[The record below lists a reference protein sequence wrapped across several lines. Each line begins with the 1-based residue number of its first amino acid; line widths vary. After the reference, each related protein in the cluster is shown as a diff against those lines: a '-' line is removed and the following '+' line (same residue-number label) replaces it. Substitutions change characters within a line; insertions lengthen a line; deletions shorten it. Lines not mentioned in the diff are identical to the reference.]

1 MLPRTIEW
9 DDTRNVIKM
18 IDQTLLPAR
27 LEVLECG
34 DVDSLIKA
42 IKEMK
47 IRGAPALGVAGAFGV
62 ALAVFNAQSFEE
74 VEDAARKL
82 STARPTAVNL
92 SYGVL
97 RAMRRVRT
105 AKSLEEARRA
115 ALEEAKKM
123 AEEDVATNRKIGE
136 HGASFLEDGDVV
148 MTICNAGRLAC
159 VDFGTALGVIR
170 AAVERGKRIRV
181 FACETRPLNQGSRL
195 TTFELLADGIPV
207 TLITDGMS
215 GFVMQQRLVSKVIVG
230 ADRVVSDGF
239 FNKIGT
245 YSLAVLAKHHRIPF
259 YVAAPLSSF
268 DLGKRSED
276 VEIEVRSADELKFFC
291 GVQIA
296 PLDVEV
302 YNPAFDFTPHKLV
315 TAFITENGIFT
326 PKELPELQSAE
337 KR

>member
-159 VDFGTALGVIR
+159 VDFGTALG
-170 AAVERGKRIRV
+170 
-181 FACETRPLNQGSRL
+181 LS
-195 TTFELLADGIPV
+195 
-207 TLITDGMS
+207 LIH
-215 GFVMQQRLVSKVIVG
+215 I
-230 ADRVVSDGF
+230 
-239 FNKIGT
+239 
-245 YSLAVLAKHHRIPF
+245 
-259 YVAAPLSSF
+259 
-268 DLGKRSED
+268 
-276 VEIEVRSADELKFFC
+276 
-291 GVQIA
+291 
-296 PLDVEV
+296 
-302 YNPAFDFTPHKLV
+302 
-315 TAFITENGIFT
+315 
-326 PKELPELQSAE
+326 
-337 KR
+337 

>member
-18 IDQTLLPAR
+18 IDQTRLPAR

-74 VEDAARKL
+74 VEDAAKKL

-97 RAMRRVRT
+97 RAMHRVRT

>member
-268 DLGKRSED
+268 DLGKRFED

>member
-9 DDTRNVIKM
+9 DDERNVIKM
-18 IDQTLLPAR
+18 VDQTLLPAR

-62 ALAVFNAQSFEE
+62 ALATFNANSFED
-74 VEDAARKL
+74 VEEAARKL

-92 SYGVL
+92 SYGVS
-97 RAMRRVRT
+97 RAMQRVRA

-136 HGASFLEDGDVV
+136 YGANLLEDDDNVL
-148 MTICNAGRLAC
+148 TICNAGKLAC
-159 VDFGTALGVIR
+159 VDYGTALGVVR
-170 AAVERGKRIRV
+170 AAVEKGKRIRV

-195 TTFELLADGIPV
+195 TAFELLEDGIPV
-207 TLITDGMS
+207 TLITDSMS
-215 GFVMQQRLVSKVIVG
+215 GFVMQRRLVSKVIVG

-245 YSLAVLAKHHRIPF
+245 YSLAVLAKHHNIPF

-268 DLGKRSED
+268 DLEKRSGE
-276 VEIEVRSADELKFFC
+276 VEIEIRSADELKFFC

-296 PLDVEV
+296 PLDVDV
-302 YNPAFDFTPHKLV
+302 YNPAFDFTPHELV
-315 TAFITENGIFT
+315 TAFITEKGIFT
-326 PKELPELQSAE
+326 PEELLEL
-337 KR
+337 KRR

>member
-9 DDTRNVIKM
+9 DNTRNVIKM

-215 GFVMQQRLVSKVIVG
+215 GFVMQQRRIAKVIVG